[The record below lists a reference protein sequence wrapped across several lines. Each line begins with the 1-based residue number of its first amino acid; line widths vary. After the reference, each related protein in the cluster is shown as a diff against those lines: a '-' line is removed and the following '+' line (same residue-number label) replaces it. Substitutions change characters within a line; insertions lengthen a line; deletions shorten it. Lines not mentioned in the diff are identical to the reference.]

1 MTPARVSPWSTAA
14 QSALG
19 AGAEA
24 AAESGRDEFYDH
36 LLNVCVLLLLQ
47 ESPETAAALPE
58 RLRPLGFET
67 TVKAAEAALDRLRDA
82 GLVRPGDGA
91 SGRYAVTADGRE
103 WLRRATKDLRRTEVV
118 LGGFLA
124 RCGERLISLT

>member
-1 MTPARVSPWSTAA
+1 MTQARVSPWSTAA
-14 QSALG
+14 HSALG
-19 AGAEA
+19 VGADS
-24 AAESGRDEFYDH
+24 AAESGRDDFYDH

-47 ESPETAAALPE
+47 ESPINSTELPE

-91 SGRYAVTADGRE
+91 SERYAVTADGRE